1 MQIALDRSASVWRP
15 GVIARHRE
23 ATMDANGLSRRKF
36 VLKST
41 GLAAAALAAS
51 SDEYANASSADA
63 GLSDYDRYDGLGLAE
78 LVRKR
83 HVSPHELL
91 ETARQ
96 RVEQRNPATNAMV
109 YALYNEAEAAIAAGL
124 PSGPFTG
131 VPYMLKD
138 LGALYAGTITSAG
151 SSVLRNLVA
160 DHDSEMVARLKRA
173 GLVIFGK
180 THSSEF
186 GLSTSSESRLFGATR
201 NPWNPE
207 YSAGGSSG
215 GSAASIASGMIPMAH
230 ATDGGGSIRIPASCC
245 GLFGL
250 KPTRARTPMGPDA
263 GERWSG
269 LGCAHAITRSVRDS
283 AALLD
288 ATSGADVG
296 DPYSAPPPRRPYLA
310 EVGAAPG
317 RLKIAFTSKPWNGH
331 AVEAECIA
339 ALDAAAKL
347 CESLGHHVEQ
357 ASPAIDEAARGR
369 AVGVIV
375 TSQVR
380 ATLQRA
386 ARTLGREATAED
398 VETVTWGYSEYSRQ
412 FSGSDYAAA
421 IDTIH
426 RAGRDVGRF
435 FTRYDVL
442 LTPTMCTPPHKL
454 GVLNMMGA
462 DIDTFHAV
470 LFGDIGFTALFN
482 STGNPAMSVPLHWS
496 ADGLPV
502 GVQFVAPFGDEATLF
517 RLASQLEAA
526 KPWKDRQP
534 VRVL

>member
-1 MQIALDRSASVWRP
+1 
-15 GVIARHRE
+15 
-23 ATMDANGLSRRKF
+23 MDAHRISRRKF
-36 VLKST
+36 LHSA
-41 GLAAAALAAS
+41 GLAAAALATGGSAEHAS
-51 SDEYANASSADA
+51 ASAPDST
-63 GLSDYDRYDGLGLAE
+63 GLLDYDRYDGLGLAE

-83 HVSPHELL
+83 QVTAHELL
-91 ETARQ
+91 EIARQ
-96 RVEQRNPATNAMV
+96 HVEQRNPATNAIV
-109 YALYNEAEAAIAAGL
+109 YPMYQEAETAISAGL

-131 VPYMLKD
+131 VPYVLKD
-138 LGALYAGTITSAG
+138 LGVLYAGTITSSG
-151 SSVLRNLVA
+151 SSAFRNLVA
-160 DHDSEMVARLKRA
+160 DHDSEIVTRLKRA

-215 GSAASIASGMIPMAH
+215 GSAAAIAVGMIPVAY

-250 KPTRARTPMGPDA
+250 KPTRARTPMGPDV
-263 GERWSG
+263 GERWNG

-288 ATSGADVG
+288 ATAGADVG
-296 DPYSAPPPRRPYLA
+296 DPYWAPVPKRPYLA
-310 EVGAAPG
+310 EVGVAPG
-317 RLKIAFTSKPWNGH
+317 RLKIAFTTKPWNGH
-331 AVEAECIA
+331 AVDAECIA
-339 ALDAAAKL
+339 AVDAAAKL
-347 CESLGHHVEQ
+347 CESLGHHVEE
-357 ASPAIDEAARGR
+357 ASPAIDESARGK

-386 ARTLGREATAED
+386 ARVLGRQATPED
-398 VETVTWGYSEYSRQ
+398 VETITWAYAESARQ

-421 IDTIH
+421 IDAVH
-426 RAGRDVGRF
+426 RSGREVGRF

-454 GVLNMMGA
+454 GVLSLMRS
-462 DIDTFHAV
+462 DTDAFHQV

-482 STGNPAMSVPLHWS
+482 TTGNPAMSVPLHWS
-496 ADGLPV
+496 PDGLPV
-502 GVQFVAPFGDEATLF
+502 GAQFVAPFGDEATLF
-517 RLASQLEAA
+517 RLAAQLEAA
-526 KPWKDRQP
+526 KPWADRRP